1 MERTVETGNL
11 TSRDGTRLSYVLS
24 PHPAARA
31 VLLFVPGYADHVG
44 RYSHVFD
51 WFVSRGYTCTGIDL
65 RGHGRSGGHR
75 GFVEHF
81 GAYVDDLET
90 AVNLLVE
97 RYPDQKLVLVGHSM
111 GGLVVLTYLLR
122 HPEGIEGAV
131 LSSPFLGLALEVP
144 KIKELLGRVMSRL
157 WPTLGLPSG
166 LSGRDLTHDMGF
178 AEAYDADPLVFKN
191 ATARWFTEAMR
202 AQGELLRY
210 AGQIQT
216 PTLMLQAGA
225 DKVVDAETSRQVYEL
240 ISATDKEWRSYDD
253 LYHELFN
260 EVEREQPL
268 QDVVDWLGK
277 HV

>member
-11 TSRDGTRLSYVLS
+11 TSRDGTRLSYSLS
-24 PHPAARA
+24 PHPDAKAM
-31 VLLFVPGYADHVG
+31 LLFVPGYADHVA

-51 WFVSRGYTCTGIDL
+51 WMWERGYTCAGIDL
-65 RGHGRSGGHR
+65 RGHGRSAGHR
-75 GFVEHF
+75 GFVEKF
-81 GAYVDDLET
+81 GAYIDDTEE

-97 RYPDQKLVLVGHSM
+97 RFPDQKLVLVGHSM

-144 KIKELLGRVMSRL
+144 KVKELLGKIMSRV

-166 LSGRDLTHDMGF
+166 LSGRDLTHDTAI

-191 ATARWFTEAMR
+191 ATARWFTETVR
-202 AQGELLRY
+202 AQHDLLRTV
-210 AGQIQT
+210 GQVQT

-225 DKVVDAETSRQVYEL
+225 DRVVDAETSRHVYEL
-240 ISATDKEWRSYDD
+240 LGATDKEWRSYDN
-253 LYHELFN
+253 LFHELFN
-260 EVEREQPL
+260 ETDREQPL
-268 QDVVDWLGK
+268 QDVVDWLAK